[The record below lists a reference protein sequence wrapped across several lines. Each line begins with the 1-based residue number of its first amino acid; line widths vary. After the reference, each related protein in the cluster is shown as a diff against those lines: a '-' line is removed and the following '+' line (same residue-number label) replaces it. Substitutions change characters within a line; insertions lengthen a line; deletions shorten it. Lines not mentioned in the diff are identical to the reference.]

1 MLWLGI
7 DVGGTFTDLV
17 LYDAATRRL
26 ATVKTPS
33 TPADLSEGILNG
45 IRALGLDPARL
56 SRLAHGTTV
65 ATNAALE
72 GTGAR
77 VAALVT
83 EGHGDV
89 LVVGRGNRTVMYD
102 IKAPAPPPVV
112 PRDRIFGVRERM
124 LASGEAL
131 RPLDEAQVAALAER
145 LRAEGATAVA
155 VCFLHSY
162 ANPAHEARA
171 AAILRAALPAES
183 VVATSAEVL
192 PEYREHERFSTT
204 ALNVAVA
211 PRMRSYLGRLRRR
224 LEAAGAA
231 AELAIMTS
239 GGGTLPSA
247 RIEALPVLS
256 MLSGPAAGVIAARFV
271 GAALGHPNVITCDM
285 GGTSTDVA
293 VIRDGAFG
301 MTQDGRVGPYR
312 VKIRQIDINSIGAGG
327 GSIAAVDAV
336 GALSV
341 GPRSAGAV
349 PGPAG
354 YGRGGTEPTV
364 TDANLVLG
372 RLGTDRP
379 LGGEIRLDREA
390 AAAAVGRLGARLGLG
405 VEAMAEGILRMAVVG
420 MTGAIKEVSVMRG
433 LDPRDFALLAYGGAG
448 PLHAAEVAE
457 ELGMR
462 TVLVPPRPGNFS
474 AFGLLVADIRRDTV
488 RTRVGTTAATPLS
501 AVRETLAALTA
512 EAAAELEAAGVPPAL
527 RRYEATLD
535 MRFAGQAFELAVPVP
550 VGAAD
555 MAQIEAAFRGVY
567 AARYGAAPEDGAAE
581 IVNYRIAAFGT
592 TAKPELPVVDAA
604 GRGRDAARLGVR
616 VVGFGGAGIETPVL
630 ARDRLPPGE
639 ALPGPAIVEEDGAC
653 TVVPPGWT
661 LRLLPQDVLLLERGG

>member
-7 DVGGTFTDLV
+7 DVGGTFTDLT
-17 LYDAATRRL
+17 LYDTATGRL
-26 ATVKTPS
+26 TTAKTPS
-33 TPADLSEGILNG
+33 TPDDQSIGILAG
-45 IRALGLDPARL
+45 IRALGIDAARL

-65 ATNAALE
+65 ATNTALE

-83 EGHGDV
+83 KGHGDV

-112 PRDRIFGVRERM
+112 PRDRIFDVRERVM
-124 LASGEAL
+124 ASGKVL
-131 RPLDEAQVAALAER
+131 RPLDEAQLQAIADR
-145 LRAEGATAVA
+145 LRAEGVTAVA

-162 ANPAHEARA
+162 ANPAHEQLA
-171 AAILRAALPAES
+171 AGLLRASLPGDA

-211 PRMRSYLGRLRRR
+211 PRMRRYLSGLRRR
-224 LEAAGAA
+224 LEAIGAG

-239 GGGTLPSA
+239 GGGTLPA
-247 RIEALPVLS
+247 QRIEALPVLS

-271 GAALGHPNVITCDM
+271 GAACGVANLITCDM

-293 VIRDGAFG
+293 VIRDGGYG
-301 MTQDGRVGPYR
+301 MTQDGRVGPYP
-312 VKIRQIDINSIGAGG
+312 VKLRQIDINSIGAGG
-327 GSIAAVDAV
+327 GSIAAVDAAGV
-336 GALSV
+336 LTV

-349 PGPAG
+349 PGPAA

-372 RLGTDRP
+372 RLGTEAL
-379 LGGEIRLDREA
+379 LGGEIRLNRA
-390 AAAAVGRLGARLGLG
+390 RARAAVAALGERLGLG
-405 VEAMAEGILRMAVVG
+405 AEAMAEGILRMAVAG

-448 PLHAAEVAE
+448 PLHAAAIAE

-462 TVLVPPRPGNFS
+462 RVLVPPRPGNFS
-474 AFGLLVADIRRDTV
+474 ALGLLVADVRRDLV
-488 RTRVGTTAATPLS
+488 RTKVGTLG
-501 AVRETLAALTA
+501 ETTLTELHAMLAALRA
-512 EAAAELEAAGVPPAL
+512 DAAAELTEAGVAEAD

-535 MRFAGQAFELAVPVP
+535 MRFTGQAFELSVPVP
-550 VGAAD
+550 LEPAGLDAVED
-555 MAQIEAAFRGVY
+555 AFRAVY
-567 AARYGAAPEDGAAE
+567 AARYGAAPQGMAE
-581 IVNYRIAAFGT
+581 IVSYRMAGFGT
-592 TAKPELPVVDAA
+592 TAKPRLPAVDGA
-604 GRGRDAARLGVR
+604 GRSLAAARRGSR
-616 VVGFGGAGIETPVL
+616 AAIFAGITRDTPVF
-630 ARDRLPPGE
+630 ARDLLPPGT
-639 ALPGPAIVEEDGAC
+639 PITGPAIVEEDSAC
-653 TVVPPGWT
+653 TILPPGWT
-661 LRLLPQDVLLLERGG
+661 LRMLPQDVLALDREG

>member
-26 ATVKTPS
+26 TTTKTPS
-33 TPADLSEGILNG
+33 TPADQSEGILNG

-56 SRLAHGTTV
+56 TRLAHGTTV
-65 ATNAALE
+65 ATNTALE

-83 EGHGDV
+83 RGHGDV
-89 LVVGRGNRTVMYD
+89 LVVGRGNRTIMYD
-102 IKAPAPPPVV
+102 IKAPPPPPVV
-112 PRDRIFGVRERM
+112 PRDRVLGVRERM
-124 LASGEAL
+124 LVSGEVL

-145 LRAEGATAVA
+145 LRAEGVTAVA

-171 AAILRAALPAES
+171 AEILRAALPDA

-211 PRMRSYLGRLRRR
+211 PRMRRYLGRLRDR
-224 LEAAGAA
+224 LAEAGAG

-239 GGGTLPSA
+239 GGGTLPA
-247 RIEALPVLS
+247 ERIEALPVLS

-271 GAALGHPNVITCDM
+271 GAAAGYPSVITCDM

-301 MTQDGRVGPYR
+301 MTQDGRIGPYP

-336 GALSV
+336 GVLSV

-349 PGPAG
+349 PGPAA
-354 YGRGGTEPTV
+354 YGRGGEEPTV
-364 TDANLVLG
+364 TDANLALG
-372 RLGTDRP
+372 RLGTGQP
-379 LGGEIRLDREA
+379 LGGEIRLDRAAAEA
-390 AAAAVGRLGARLGLG
+390 AVARLGARLGLG
-405 VEAMAEGILRMAVVG
+405 TEAMAEGILRMAVIG

-448 PLHAAEVAE
+448 PLHAAEIAE

-462 TVLVPPRPGNFS
+462 TVLIPPTPGNFS
-474 AFGLLVADIRRDTV
+474 AFGLLVADIRRDLV

-501 AVRETLAALTA
+501 DVRDLLDALKRD
-512 EAAAELEAAGVPPAL
+512 AAAELEAAGVPEAL

-535 MRFAGQAFELAVPVP
+535 MRFTGQAFELAVPLP
-550 VGAAD
+550 AELAD
-555 MAQIEAAFRGVY
+555 MAEIEAAFRAVY
-567 AARYGAAPEDGAAE
+567 AARYGGAPEGVAE
-581 IVNYRIAAFGT
+581 IVNYRLAAFGT
-592 TAKPELPVVDAA
+592 TAKPELPALDGA
-604 GRGRDAARLGVR
+604 GRSLEAAHLGRRT
-616 VVGFGGAGIETPVL
+616 VGFGGARIEMPVL
-630 ARDRLPPGE
+630 ARNRLPSGVT
-639 ALPGPAIVEEDGAC
+639 LPGPAIVEESGAC

-661 LRLLPQDVLLLERGG
+661 LRLLPQDVLVLEREG